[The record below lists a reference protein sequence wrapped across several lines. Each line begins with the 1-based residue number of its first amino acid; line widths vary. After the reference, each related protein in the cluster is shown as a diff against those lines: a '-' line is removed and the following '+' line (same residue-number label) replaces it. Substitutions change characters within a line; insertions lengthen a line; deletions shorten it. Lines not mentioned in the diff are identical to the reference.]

1 MSVKS
6 AESGINPLE
15 FRNTLGRF
23 GTGVTVVTVQQGEEV
38 RGITVNAFMSVS
50 LAPPLVLVS
59 IDKSANSH
67 ALLAS
72 SERYGVS
79 ILSEAQE
86 AMSNL
91 FAGRPDESIEVHY
104 EYKDGFPLIRGALAH
119 LVCRTVEAHEA
130 GDHTLYIGEV
140 EHLSYQDGK
149 PLLYF
154 GGRYG
159 RLEVPAREPILD
171 G

>member
-1 MSVKS
+1 MSVD
-6 AESGINPLE
+6 PYQ

-50 LAPPLVLVS
+50 LEPPLVLVS
-59 IDKSANSH
+59 IDKNANSH
-67 ALLAS
+67 ALLAES
-72 SERYGVS
+72 GRYGVS
-79 ILSEAQE
+79 ILSEDQE

-104 EYKDGFPLIRGALAH
+104 EYKDGFPLIQGALAH
-119 LVCRTVEAHEA
+119 LVCKTVEAHEA
-130 GDHTLYIGEV
+130 GDHTLYIGQV
-140 EHLSYQDGK
+140 EHLSYQDDGR

>member
-1 MSVKS
+1 MPSIKSV
-6 AESGINPLE
+6 NPSE

-50 LAPPLVLVS
+50 LEPPLVLVS
-59 IDKSANSH
+59 IDKNANSH
-67 ALLAS
+67 ALLAE

-79 ILSEAQE
+79 ILSEHQE

-91 FAGRPDESIEVHY
+91 FAGRFDKSIEVHY
-104 EYKDGFPLIRGALAH
+104 EYVDGFPLIHGALAH
-119 LVCRTVEAHEA
+119 LVCRVSEAHEA
-130 GDHTLYIGEV
+130 GDHTLYIGQV
-140 EHLSYQDGK
+140 EYLSYQNGK

>member
-1 MSVKS
+1 MSVD
-6 AESGINPLE
+6 PYQ

-50 LAPPLVLVS
+50 LEPPLVLVS

-67 ALLAS
+67 ALLAE

-79 ILSEAQE
+79 ILSEHQE

-104 EYKDGFPLIRGALAH
+104 EYADGFPLIRGALAH

-130 GDHTLYIGEV
+130 GDHTLYIGQV
-140 EHLSYQDGK
+140 EHLSYQDDGK

-159 RLEVPAREPILD
+159 RLETPTLDPILD